1 MEIKSASFVT
11 SYAKPGDFP
20 APALAEIAVAGKSN
34 VGKSSFI
41 NGMTR
46 QKKLAKTSQKP
57 GKTRLVNYFL
67 LNGAFYLVDL
77 PGYGFAQVSKAEKE
91 RWGDMM
97 EGYLKGS
104 ENLRHM
110 FLLMDIR
117 HSPTRD
123 DETMLRYVRI
133 LNIPFTVI
141 LTKADKVA
149 KSKVPM
155 RVNALMKELVLPGRE
170 WLIPFSS
177 ETGFGRDRVLARMEE
192 VLSSSSF

>member
-1 MEIKSASFVT
+1 
-11 SYAKPGDFP
+11 
-20 APALAEIAVAGKSN
+20 
-34 VGKSSFI
+34 
-41 NGMTR
+41 
-46 QKKLAKTSQKP
+46 
-57 GKTRLVNYFL
+57 
-67 LNGAFYLVDL
+67 
-77 PGYGFAQVSKAEKE
+77 
-91 RWGDMM
+91 MM

>member
-77 PGYGFAQVSKAEKE
+77 PGYGFAQVSKAE
-91 RWGDMM
+91 RG
-97 EGYLKGS
+97 GVG
-104 ENLRHM
+104 
-110 FLLMDIR
+110 
-117 HSPTRD
+117 
-123 DETMLRYVRI
+123 
-133 LNIPFTVI
+133 
-141 LTKADKVA
+141 
-149 KSKVPM
+149 
-155 RVNALMKELVLPGRE
+155 
-170 WLIPFSS
+170 
-177 ETGFGRDRVLARMEE
+177 AR
-192 VLSSSSF
+192 